1 VERVECKMKFGK
13 LYCIIMFPVFP
24 VGFLIDIFFGD
35 YVTGTKTT
43 IIEKFKQHKKFFMIT
58 WNEI

>member
-1 VERVECKMKFGK
+1 MKFGK